1 MGNQIEGPQASE
13 GVSPDD
19 HQVAFC
25 EPETLRF
32 DVIRWG
38 HCSKVACHPGVS
50 RSLFLTKQRFWWP
63 SMARNVQCFVLACSV
78 CAVSKTSNRHPAG
91 LLQLL
96 SFPSRPW
103 SHISLDFVSGLLPSN
118 GNKVVLTVVD
128 RFSKATHFIAL
139 PKLPS
144 ARETAVAVID
154 HFFRIHGLPRDM
166 ATWLQFVSKF
176 WREFCDLLRAI
187 VSFSSGFHTRVTVRQ
202 REPTKTLNV
211 CCDVWSLRIRPLGVS
226 SSHGLSTHITHYQ
239 CVPRACIRLSVV

>member
-32 DVIRWG
+32 DVIQWG

-96 SFPSRPW
+96 PFPSRPW
-103 SHISLDFVSGLLPSN
+103 SHILLL
-118 GNKVVLTVVD
+118 VLTVVD

-139 PKLPS
+139 SKLPS

-154 HFFRIHGLPRDM
+154 HFFSYSWP
-166 ATWLQFVSKF
+166 
-176 WREFCDLLRAI
+176 
-187 VSFSSGFHTRVTVRQ
+187 
-202 REPTKTLNV
+202 P
-211 CCDVWSLRIRPLGVS
+211 
-226 SSHGLSTHITHYQ
+226 
-239 CVPRACIRLSVV
+239 